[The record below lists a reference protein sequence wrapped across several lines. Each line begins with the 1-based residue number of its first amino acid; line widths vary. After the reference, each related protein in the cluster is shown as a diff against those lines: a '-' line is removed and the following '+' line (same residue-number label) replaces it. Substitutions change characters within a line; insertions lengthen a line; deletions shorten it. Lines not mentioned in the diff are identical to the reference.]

1 MLEQVLT
8 ALKSIRAPVATD
20 EYDLHQLACQALAQA
35 GIGCVHEAQLAP
47 RCRIDVLCGRVGIEI
62 KRGRPTASALTR
74 QLTRYAQSGAL
85 DALVVLSEQSVS
97 LPEQIA
103 GVPVRLVCLYKLW
116 GLSDAGGGMEH
127 PQDETLIKAGVAM
140 RLAQDALA
148 LPRLESSDY
157 QDADVPAYL
166 QDAHLPGIITARFPI
181 IIAAKAGRCA
191 ASPA

>member
-97 LPEQIA
+97 LPEQIT

-116 GLSDAGGGMEH
+116 GLSDASGGMEH

-140 RLAQDALA
+140 RLAPGRAGAAQARKQ
-148 LPRLESSDY
+148 RLS
-157 QDADVPAYL
+157 
-166 QDAHLPGIITARFPI
+166 GCGR
-181 IIAAKAGRCA
+181 AGVFTGCA
-191 ASPA
+191 ACRALLRHAFL